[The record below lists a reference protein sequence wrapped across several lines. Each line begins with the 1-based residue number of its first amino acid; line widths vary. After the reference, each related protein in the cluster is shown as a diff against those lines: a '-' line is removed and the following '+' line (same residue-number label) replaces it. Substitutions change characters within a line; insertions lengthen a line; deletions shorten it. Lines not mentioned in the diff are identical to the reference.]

1 MTIEIHTPELEALI
15 QERMNSGLFQNVEE
29 VLIQALKSTNSTVV
43 AAHAMTGRTGADLVR
58 AMMAS
63 PYKEID
69 LEMPSVRMPIRDITL

>member
-43 AAHAMTGRTGADLVR
+43 AAHAMTGRLVLTWC
-58 AMMAS
+58 A
-63 PYKEID
+63 P
-69 LEMPSVRMPIRDITL
+69 